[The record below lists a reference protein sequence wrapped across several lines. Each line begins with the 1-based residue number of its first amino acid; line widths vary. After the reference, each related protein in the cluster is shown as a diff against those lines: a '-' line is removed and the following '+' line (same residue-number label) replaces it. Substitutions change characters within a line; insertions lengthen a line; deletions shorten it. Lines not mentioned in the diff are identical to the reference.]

1 MKNKLGFVLS
11 GGSVRAAAH
20 VGVLKALEE
29 YALEPDLV
37 VGTSGGSIVAA
48 LYAAGLNA
56 RQLEELFL
64 EYTAAKGRIVD
75 FNWPGAVLSL
85 LTLDISVLPG
95 LCGCVN
101 REDHSAKPSGA
112 AFSELTKCQL
122 LIPAVNLNS
131 GQQTVFCDYRALG
144 LQLDREENSG
154 LSCAG

>member
-85 LTLDISVLPG
+85 
-95 LCGCVN
+95 
-101 REDHSAKPSGA
+101 
-112 AFSELTKCQL
+112 
-122 LIPAVNLNS
+122 
-131 GQQTVFCDYRALG
+131 
-144 LQLDREENSG
+144 
-154 LSCAG
+154 